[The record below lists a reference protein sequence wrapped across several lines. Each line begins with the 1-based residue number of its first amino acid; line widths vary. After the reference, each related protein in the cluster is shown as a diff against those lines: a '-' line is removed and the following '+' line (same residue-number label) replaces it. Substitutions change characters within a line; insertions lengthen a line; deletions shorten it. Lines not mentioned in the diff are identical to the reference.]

1 MDLTSLLTFVLV
13 ALLLVMSPGPGSLL
27 IAKTVPK
34 SGVSAGFAI
43 IIGFLAAL
51 LIHGSL
57 SIFGLSLILLQSPN
71 AFLFMKVV
79 GAMYLCWVGVKSLL
93 SVWWPGSRMSS
104 FTVTPQKASVTLRG
118 AFIEGFLTNMLN
130 PKVSIFYLAAFP
142 QFLSIND
149 SIFRAYLLVL
159 SHAMISVSWFTMLV
173 IIVHKLKELTVD
185 GWFSQGIQSAIGITF
200 IGFSVKLAILS
211 P

>member
-13 ALLLVMSPGPGSLL
+13 ALLLVISPGPSSLL

-43 IIGFLAAL
+43 VVGFLVAL
-51 LIHGSL
+51 IIHGSL

-71 AFLFMKVV
+71 AFLLMKVL

-93 SVWWPGSRMSS
+93 SVWWSGSRVSS
-104 FTVTPQKASVTLRG
+104 LAAAPQKASVTLRG

-130 PKVSIFYLAAFP
+130 PKVSMFYLAAFP

-149 SIFRAYLLVL
+149 SVYRAYLLVL
-159 SHAMISVSWFTMLV
+159 SHAIISVFWFTALV
-173 IIVHKLKELTVD
+173 IVVHKLKELAVD
-185 GWFSQGIQSAIGITF
+185 GWFSRGIQSAIGITF
-200 IGFSVKLAILS
+200 IGFAVKLVLFS